1 MKLLVHQ
8 HIYYHD
14 QVDYIINKLSHI
26 VDCDWD
32 LYVTY
37 SDYNEE
43 TEQKIKNFKSD
54 AFFIKV
60 KNVGY
65 DIWPFIIVLRAVDLE
80 KYNYVLKLHTKNF
93 YKKEIIYNDLKTIN
107 YGWRNTLY
115 DTYLYSK
122 RIFKHNIAR
131 LTKNPNLGIIVN
143 KNFFLQFGKYC
154 NLNLPEETF
163 LMNKLK
169 KRLGI
174 NSNYDWFIAGTMF
187 LAKANIF
194 EKLKFSDIDEDD
206 FSSESKTNI
215 SGSMAHVIER
225 VFCLLADDKGYEIA
239 VVHNKGKYDK
249 FFDRILLIYN
259 TQNKKHKVI
268 QLFGLKIKIK
278 RKFLKFKKPL
288 KGVIY

>member
-154 NLNLPEETF
+154 NLNLPEETY
-163 LMNKLK
+163 LMDALK
-169 KRLGI
+169 TRLGI
-174 NSNYDWFIAGTMF
+174 NSDYDKFVAGTMF
-187 LAKANIF
+187 MARADIF
-194 EKLKFSDIDEDD
+194 EKLRNSDIDEED
-206 FSSESKTNI
+206 FSLESKTNI
-215 SGSMAHVIER
+215 TGSMAHVIER
-225 VFCLLADDKGYEIA
+225 VFCILADDKGYKIDI
-239 VVHNKGKYDK
+239 VQSKSKHDK
-249 FFDRILLIYN
+249 FFSRIFQFI
-259 TQNKKHKVI
+259 I
-268 QLFGLKIKIK
+268 LKIKNI
-278 RKFLKFKKPL
+278 RLFKFLGL
-288 KGVIY
+288 N